1 LIEGILV
8 MPPPTQK
15 FTGTVETAEGMY
27 AGLPPRPVPAELL
40 QSRLEGKRIREYEA
54 LRLKLTQSGAKPAHK
69 QTYEERVMAAGEEV
83 SGHLQLISELQSELE
98 AKDKALEDMQEVLEN
113 EERGK
118 AAQLA
123 LGRIKEV
130 EGKIRAMEDEALD
143 DEERTAL
150 ILARNKELYAEIDL
164 ALSKA
169 RTPSPV
175 HRPPIEAPVAAKAL
189 VRGRKAGGV
198 RPQVAKKPQSFQSQ
212 MLTRRI
218 SSAFGTA
225 ERAIKVATTTR
236 KLVPAVLSRRK

>member
-1 LIEGILV
+1 

-15 FTGTVETAEGMY
+15 FIGTIETAEGMY
-27 AGLPPRPVPAELL
+27 AGLPPRPVPPELL
-40 QSRLEGKRIREYEA
+40 QSKLEGKRIREYEI
-54 LRLKLTQSGAKPAHK
+54 LRLKLAQSGAKPAPI
-69 QTYEERVMAAGEEV
+69 QTYEERVEAAGAEV
-83 SGHLQLISELQSELE
+83 SSHLRLISELQSELV
-98 AKDKALEDMQEVLEN
+98 AKDRALEEMQEVLEN

-123 LGRIKEV
+123 LGRIKEA
-130 EGKIRAMEDEALD
+130 EEKIQAMQDEALD
-143 DEERTAL
+143 DDERTAL

-164 ALSKA
+164 TLSKA

-175 HRPPIEAPVAAKAL
+175 YRPSIDPPVAVKAL
-189 VRGRKAGGV
+189 NKPRKTGGI
-198 RPQVAKKPQSFQSQ
+198 RPQVVKKPQGLQSQ

-225 ERAIKVATTTR
+225 ERAIKVAATTR